1 MFKFLHAADLHLDS
15 PLRGL
20 ERYEGA
26 PVEAMRQATRH
37 AFANLV
43 QLAIEEQVAFVLLA
57 GDVYDGDWKDYNTGL
72 YFTAQMAKLREAH
85 IPVFLIT
92 GNHDAANR
100 MTRSLRL
107 PDNVRQL
114 ATEQPETVRLDHCQ
128 VAIHGQGFASAAVT
142 QDLSAG
148 YPAAVPGWFNIGLL
162 HTCAEGREGH
172 DRYAPCTI
180 PGLCGKR
187 YDYWALGHVHQ
198 REVLHAEPL
207 IVFPGNIQGRHI
219 RETGPKGCT
228 LVTVDDA
235 GRARIEERQLDV
247 LRWDLCQVDVADA
260 EDGYAI
266 VDRFSERLSELRLT
280 SLAMPLALRVEIVG
294 ACPAHAKV
302 SAEPERWMREVRAR
316 ALDDGG
322 GDVWVEKVKLRTA
335 LPRTHDVNLTS
346 GPIGELLD
354 YIDEL
359 MRDEDKLVD
368 LGGELN
374 DLKRKLPAELKEGQ
388 DPLDLDSPA
397 SLRQVLGGVK
407 ELLVGRLLESD
418 KQSASI

>member
-20 ERYEGA
+20 ERYDGA
-26 PVEAMRQATRH
+26 PVEKMRQATRQ

-43 QLAIEEQVAFVLLA
+43 QLAIDEQVAFVLLA

-72 YFTAQMAKLREAH
+72 YFTAQMAKLREAA
-85 IPVFLIT
+85 IPVFLIS

-114 ATEQPETVRLDHCQ
+114 STEQPETARLDEVQ
-128 VAIHGQGFASAAVT
+128 VAIHGQGFASAAIT

-148 YPAAVPGWFNIGLL
+148 YPAAMPGWFNIGLL

-172 DRYAPCTI
+172 DRYAPCTLG
-180 PGLCGKR
+180 GLCGKR

-198 REVLHAEPL
+198 REVLHQDPH

-228 LVTVDDA
+228 LVTVDRS
-235 GRARIEERQLDV
+235 GRVRIEERHLDV
-247 LRWDLCQVDVADA
+247 LRWEVCRVDAADSA
-260 EDGYAI
+260 DGYSI
-266 VDRFSERLSELRLT
+266 VDRFGMRLSDLRQLLGQAGPT
-280 SLAMPLALRVEIVG
+280 ALALRVEIVG

-302 SAEPERWMREVRAR
+302 AAESDRWTREIRAR
-316 ALDDGG
+316 AVDDGAG
-322 GDVWVEKVKLRTA
+322 EVWVEKVIWRTC
-335 LPRTHDVNLTS
+335 LPRNQDVSLTD
-346 GPIGELLD
+346 GPIGELLI

-359 MRDEDKLVD
+359 MSDEDKLME
-368 LGGELN
+368 LGGDLN
-374 DLKRKLPAELKEGQ
+374 DLRRKLPAELKEGP
-388 DPLDLDSPA
+388 DPIDLDSPT
-397 SLRQVLGGVK
+397 SLRQLLGQVR
-407 ELLVGRLLESD
+407 ELLVGRLVG
-418 KQSASI
+418 

>member
-20 ERYEGA
+20 ERYDGA
-26 PVEAMRQATRH
+26 PVEAMRQATRQ

-43 QLAIEEQVAFVLLA
+43 HLAIDEQVAFVLLA

-72 YFTAQMAKLREAH
+72 YFTAQMAKLREAR
-85 IPVFLIT
+85 IPVFLIS

-114 ATEQPETVRLDHCQ
+114 STEQPETAWLDDVQ

-148 YPAAVPGWFNIGLL
+148 YPAAMPGWFNIGLL

-172 DRYAPCTI
+172 DRYAPCTLG
-180 PGLCGKR
+180 GLCGKR

-198 REVLHAEPL
+198 REVLHQDPH

-228 LVTVDDA
+228 LVTVDRS
-235 GRARIEERQLDV
+235 GRVRIEERHLDV
-247 LRWDLCQVDVADA
+247 LRWEVCRVDAA
-260 EDGYAI
+260 EAQDGYGI
-266 VDRFSERLSELRLT
+266 VDRFGTCLSELRQTLGQT
-280 SLAMPLALRVEIVG
+280 GPTALALRVEIVG

-302 SAEPERWMREVRAR
+302 AAESDRWTREIRAR
-316 ALDDGG
+316 AVDDGG
-322 GDVWVEKVKLRTA
+322 GEVWVEKVVWRTC
-335 LPRTHDVNLTS
+335 LPRNQDVSLTD
-346 GPIGELLD
+346 GPIGELLI
-354 YIDEL
+354 YLDEL
-359 MRDEDKLVD
+359 MSDEDKLME
-368 LGGELN
+368 LGGDLN
-374 DLKRKLPAELKEGQ
+374 DLRRKLPAELKEGP
-388 DPLDLDSPA
+388 DPIDLDSPT
-397 SLRQVLGGVK
+397 SLRQVLGQVR
-407 ELLVGRLLESD
+407 ELLVGRLVG
-418 KQSASI
+418 